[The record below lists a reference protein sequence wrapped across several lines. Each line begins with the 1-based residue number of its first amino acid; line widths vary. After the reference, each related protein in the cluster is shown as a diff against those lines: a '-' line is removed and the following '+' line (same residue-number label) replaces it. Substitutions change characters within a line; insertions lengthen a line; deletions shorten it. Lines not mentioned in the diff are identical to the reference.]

1 MRDLQFI
8 VLSDSL
14 GISSIVELPAEST
27 RTIKISSSGNFTYAK
42 KVTVNDFTVSDFTV
56 VSRSEIHARLP
67 ASFNSVPVTDMNV
80 VVFSSQLTSRGR
92 ALVEYDLTTTFT
104 GVSGTQKLAQQVIK
118 TLITTAQ
125 TNRFD
130 SLEGG
135 SLVKSISGAIS
146 PENSASLSAELA
158 RAVAD
163 TKEFFTSRQATTRLP
178 ASEKLLNLSLTSLD
192 FDTTT
197 LEVTASVRMVTFSGE
212 SEILPITL

>member
-1 MRDLQFI
+1 MKDLQFI

-14 GISSIVELPAEST
+14 AVSSVEELTTEST
-27 RTIKISSSGNFTYAK
+27 RTIKVSGDGDFTYTK
-42 KVTVNDFTVSDFTV
+42 KVTVNDFSISDFTV
-56 VSRSEIHARLP
+56 VSAGVLHVRLSELFRSVAV
-67 ASFNSVPVTDMNV
+67 ADMDV
-80 VVFSSQLTSRGR
+80 VVFSSQLTTAGS

-118 TLITTAQ
+118 TLITTTQ

-135 SLVKSISGAIS
+135 SLVKSISGSID
-146 PENSASLSAELA
+146 PENSATLSAEIA
-158 RAVAD
+158 RAVSE
-163 TKEFFTSRQATTRLP
+163 TKDFFTSRQASSRLP
-178 ASEKLLNLSLTSLD
+178 ADEKLLNLALTSLN
-192 FDTTT
+192 FDPTT